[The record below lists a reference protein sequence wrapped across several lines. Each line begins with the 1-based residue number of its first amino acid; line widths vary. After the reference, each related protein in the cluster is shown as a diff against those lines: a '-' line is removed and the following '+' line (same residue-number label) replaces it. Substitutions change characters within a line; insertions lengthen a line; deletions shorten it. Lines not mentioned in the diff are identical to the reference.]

1 MSSPPPLWN
10 LRSDTQSLPTSSMR
24 RAMSRAPVGDD
35 TYREDPTVNE
45 LEERVADILGTEA
58 ALLVLSGTMANLV
71 AVLVHCRPGDVI
83 FADRRAHL
91 LRSEAGGFAHLGGA
105 VAEPLDGARG
115 HLSAQDV
122 ADAVRGPDVHRPR
135 PRLVWFENSANRAGG
150 TVQDPAAQAEAI
162 RAAHDR
168 GLVTHLDGA
177 RLWNAAAALSIGPA
191 ELVRGH
197 DSVYVDLTKGLA
209 CPVGALLAGSTD
221 VIDAARRGRRVVGGG
236 MRQAGVFAA
245 CGLVALEEVLPR
257 LPEDHERAQRLGRGL
272 AVIDGIDVELDDID
286 TNIVFVD
293 VRGLGGSERTRT
305 ALEEEGILVS
315 SDPPDHIRM
324 CTYLQIGDEAIAA
337 TVRAFQRLAARV
349 VVR

>member
-1 MSSPPPLWN
+1 MSSHRSRWN
-10 LRSDTQSLPTSSMR
+10 LRSDTQSLPTQSMR
-24 RAMSRAPVGDD
+24 RAMSRAAVGDD
-35 TYREDPTVNE
+35 TYCEDPTVNE
-45 LEERVADILGTEA
+45 LEERVADILGAEA

-71 AVLVHCRPGDVI
+71 SVLVHCRPGDMI

-91 LRSEAGGFAHLGGA
+91 LRSEAGGFAHLGNT

-122 ADAVRGPDVHRPR
+122 SDAVRAPDVHRPR

-150 TVQDPAAQAEAI
+150 TVQDPAAQGEAI
-162 RAAHDR
+162 QAAHDR
-168 GLVTHLDGA
+168 GLVTYLDGA
-177 RLWNAAAALSIGPA
+177 RLWNAAAALSVAPS
-191 ELVRGH
+191 ELTRGH

-209 CPVGALLAGSTD
+209 CPIGALLAGPAAF
-221 VIDAARRGRRVVGGG
+221 IHEARRRRRVVGGG

-257 LPEDHERAQRLGRGL
+257 LIEDHERAQHLGRQLAEIEGL
-272 AVIDGIDVELDDID
+272 EVVLDDIE

-293 VRGLGGSERTRT
+293 VRAIGGSERTRN

-315 SDPPDHIRM
+315 TAPPDHVRI
-324 CTYLQIGDEAIAA
+324 CTYLQVGDEAIAG
-337 TVRAFQRLAARV
+337 TVQAFERVAARTAG
-349 VVR
+349 R